1 MEYENYAG
9 RIKPIIDFKSYQKPK
24 AEIKSVTS
32 ISIKKGEITTHLTKK
47 NKFSQLNDKW
57 FYFPNAIISLPF
69 GHLTKII
76 K

>member
-47 NKFSQLNDKW
+47 NKFSQLNDK
-57 FYFPNAIISLPF
+57 
-69 GHLTKII
+69 
-76 K
+76 